1 MIILEHDL
9 SSETKPLEEKIRE
22 YLDDK
27 SKPKKIASSPHDKD
41 KHEKTKA
48 QRFMQLLSST

>member
-1 MIILEHDL
+1 MIYEADL
-9 SSETKPLEEKIRE
+9 TSETKPLEEKIRE

-27 SKPKKIASSPHDKD
+27 SKPKKIASSPHEKD

-48 QRFMQLLSST
+48 QKFMQILSST